1 MLKGDDMD
9 LILLGAISMASLVA
23 GLFFLR
29 FWKDTGDRFFLF
41 FSVSFFV
48 EGLNRFA
55 LAITTD
61 PNEGRPLFYFVR
73 FLSFLLILIAIGDKN
88 LARSPRGKPQAQ
100 SSVAKADRTLR

>member
-73 FLSFLLILIAIGDKN
+73 FLSFLLILIAIVDKN
-88 LARSPRGKPQAQ
+88 LAKSTRAKPRAQ
-100 SSVAKADRTLR
+100 TTAVKADRTIR